1 MQNQVRRKLEQGNN
15 LLGMMHFTGSPML
28 IEVMASAGMDFVNR
42 HGAQSDRRRCGNR
55 RELSSRTPRGRP
67 ARRPSMPR
75 ATRPKVAAAR
85 ARRFAP
91 HATASAIGP
100 ATRARL
106 TARSA
111 SFRCWRTR
119 RRSTISRG
127 ILAVDGVDIV
137 FLGPFDY
144 SVALGI
150 AGATFDHP
158 IMAAALDRAVRMAKA
173 RDKYVMTSVGAR
185 IDTAYARMIFG
196 RGVRLIS
203 YSADALVF
211 LEACRAIVATGA

>member
-1 MQNQVRRKLEQGNN
+1 M
-15 LLGMMHFTGSPML
+15 
-28 IEVMASAGMDFVNR
+28 
-42 HGAQSDRRRCGNR
+42 
-55 RELSSRTPRGRP
+55 
-67 ARRPSMPR
+67 
-75 ATRPKVAAAR
+75 
-85 ARRFAP
+85 
-91 HATASAIGP
+91 
-100 ATRARL
+100 
-106 TARSA
+106 
-111 SFRCWRTR
+111 
-119 RRSTISRG
+119 
-127 ILAVDGVDIV
+127 

-158 IMAAALDRAVRMAKA
+158 IMAAALDGAVRIAKA

-211 LEACRAIVATGA
+211 FEACRAIVATGA